1 MARGLLP
8 ILSDACVWRQCVQIT
23 WFIVPTHPVV
33 SLLLDLPWSKW
44 PLRREGTN
52 EAFQLASLSRMVT
65 SDQTALDV
73 ISKCFEI
80 KHLNNSWQQL
90 CEVPS
95 WINSVTYFYFCFNI
109 DFNSLHL
116 PTSITM
122 TLKCGTNLF
131 PVFPFP
137 TWTSVTLILAFFPL
151 CLKW

>member
-8 ILSDACVWRQCVQIT
+8 VLSDACVWRECVQIT
-23 WFIVPTHPVV
+23 WFVVPTRPVV
-33 SLLLDLPWSKW
+33 SLLLDLPRSKW
-44 PLRREGTN
+44 PLSRLRTN
-52 EAFQLASLSRMVT
+52 EACQLASLSHVAT
-65 SDQTALDV
+65 SGQTTLDV
-73 ISKCFEI
+73 TSKCFVI
-80 KHLNNSWQQL
+80 KHFNDSWQQL

-95 WINSVTYFYFCFNI
+95 WINSVTYFYSCLNI
-109 DFNSLHL
+109 DSSSLHL

-137 TWTSVTLILAFFPL
+137 TGTSVTLILALLPL